1 MQAER
6 NILVV
11 RLSSLGDVLMTI
23 PAVFSIKNTYPS
35 SIISWLVEG
44 SVSDFLS
51 NQSKIDR
58 VIKFPRGELA
68 ASFKKGNVAHTIKT
82 MKNFLRD
89 LRSEEYDYILDF
101 HGIIKS
107 VILSRLSRGKQI
119 IGFGKKY
126 AKEGSHLFYDVVIDG
141 EDKRLHK
148 IDRNMLLSSYLG
160 VKSIMPKIELDVP
173 PVYHGYIEDFF
184 NTQGLSGDVFA
195 VNPFSSP
202 GSNFKRWDIKKFGL
216 LIKKVV
222 DELKVKVLILWGP
235 GEFKD
240 AQRLKDEAGRHTY
253 LACPTNISQLFAL
266 LKRTTLYI
274 SGDTGVMHLAAFAGT
289 PVIAIFG
296 PTDHKINAPYGSHC
310 TVIRKDVPC
319 SPCKNKNCQQR
330 KCIEDI
336 TVDEVFNAVKETYNK
351 GMVR

>member
-1 MQAER
+1 MR
-6 NILVV
+6 SDKSILVV
-11 RLSSLGDVLMTI
+11 RLSSFGDVLMTI
-23 PAVFSIKNTYPS
+23 PAVFSIKYAYPS
-35 SIISWLVEG
+35 SKISWLVEG

-51 NQSKIDR
+51 HQSKIDR
-58 VIKFPRGELA
+58 IIKFPRGELE
-68 ASFKKGNVAHTIKT
+68 ASLKKANLAHTART
-82 MKNFLRD
+82 FKNFLRD

-107 VILSRLSRGKQI
+107 VILSRLSRGKKI

-126 AKEGSHLFYDVVIDG
+126 AKEKSHLFYDVIIDG

-160 VKSIMPKIELDVP
+160 VKSFMPKIELNVP
-173 PVYHGYIEDFF
+173 PVYHEYIENFF
-184 NTQGLSGDVFA
+184 NAQRLTGDVFA

-202 GSNFKRWDIKKFGL
+202 GSDFKRWDIKKYAL
-216 LIKKVV
+216 LIKKIV
-222 DELKVKVLILWGP
+222 DELKVSVLILWGP
-235 GEFKD
+235 GELKD
-240 AQRLKDEAGRHTY
+240 AQSLKEEAGRHTY

-296 PTDHKINAPYGSHC
+296 PTDYRINAPYGSHC

-319 SPCKNKNCQQR
+319 SPCKDKNCQQR

-351 GMVR
+351 GMIR